1 MAVHSVYFRKEH
13 EKLLQEESLRLGIEV
28 NDLIKMRLNS
38 VATEQQTLKNF
49 QEILTKL
56 TERMNRFELILMQ
69 LCKLTEANLIDTAY
83 VRGAIEAQAAKSPD
97 AIKRAEELEVRRLQL
112 ARKIREEVEQYL

>member
-1 MAVHSVYFRKEH
+1 MALHSVYFRKEH

-38 VATEQQTLKNF
+38 VATEQQTLEDF

-83 VRGAIEAQAAKSPD
+83 VRGAIETQAARNEE
-97 AIKRAEELEVRRLQL
+97 AVRRAEEMELRRLQL
-112 ARKIREEVEQYL
+112 ARKIREEVERYL

>member
-38 VATEQQTLKNF
+38 VATEQQTLEDF

-83 VRGAIEAQAAKSPD
+83 VRGAIETQAARNEE
-97 AIKRAEELEVRRLQL
+97 AVRRAEELEVRRLQL
-112 ARKIREEVEQYL
+112 ARKIREEVERYL

>member
-1 MAVHSVYFRKEH
+1 MALHSVYFRKEH
-13 EKLLQEESLRLGIEV
+13 EKLLQEESLRLGIEI

-38 VATEQQTLKNF
+38 VATEQQTLEDF

-97 AIKRAEELEVRRLQL
+97 AIKRAEEMELRRSQL
-112 ARKIREEVEQYL
+112 ARKIREEVERYL

>member
-38 VATEQQTLKNF
+38 VATEQQTLENF

-83 VRGAIEAQAAKSPD
+83 VRGAIETQAARNEE
-97 AIKRAEELEVRRLQL
+97 AVRRAEELEVRRLQL
-112 ARKIREEVEQYL
+112 ARRIREEVEQYL

>member
-38 VATEQQTLKNF
+38 VATEQQSLEDF

-112 ARKIREEVEQYL
+112 ARRIREEVEQYL

>member
-1 MAVHSVYFRKEH
+1 MALHSVYFRKEH

-38 VATEQQTLKNF
+38 VASEQQTLEDF

-97 AIKRAEELEVRRLQL
+97 AIKRAEEMELRRSQL
-112 ARKIREEVEQYL
+112 ARKIREEVERYL

>member
-1 MAVHSVYFRKEH
+1 MAIHSVYFRKEH
-13 EKLLQEESLRLGIEV
+13 EKALQEESSRLGIEV

-38 VATEQQTLKNF
+38 VATEQQNLESF

-83 VRGAIEAQAAKSPD
+83 VRGAIEIQAARNEE
-97 AIKRAEELEVRRLQL
+97 AVQRAEDLEVRRLQL
-112 ARKIREEVEQYL
+112 ARKIREEVERYL

>member
-1 MAVHSVYFRKEH
+1 MALHSVYFRKEH

-38 VATEQQTLKNF
+38 VATEQQTLEDF

-83 VRGAIEAQAAKSPD
+83 VRGAIETQAARNEE
-97 AIKRAEELEVRRLQL
+97 AVRRAEEMELRRSQL
-112 ARKIREEVEQYL
+112 ARKIREEVERYL

>member
-1 MAVHSVYFRKEH
+1 MALHSVYFRKEH

-38 VATEQQTLKNF
+38 VATEQQTLEDF

-56 TERMNRFELILMQ
+56 TERMHRFELILMQ

-83 VRGAIEAQAAKSPD
+83 VRGAIETQAARNEE
-97 AIKRAEELEVRRLQL
+97 AVRRAEELEVRRLQL
-112 ARKIREEVEQYL
+112 ARKIREEVERYL